1 MVDNLELADRVIKK
15 SLLIERGEVYGHEVI
30 DLVWDEY
37 HELSLYEEG
46 RKLTKVIFDLNQITT
61 LSNFELDTIITNVGL
76 NYFSTEENIVRYRLI
91 DNIQKF
97 IIDNWERGDFSQEI
111 DIILMGNRVNNDGLE

>member
-37 HELSLYEEG
+37 PELSLYEEG